1 MSKNWYILQTYTG
14 LENKVERVIKSLLDK
29 KEIDPNVVTDV
40 RVPLEEIVEVKDGKK
55 KSRMN
60 KFLPGYVLIEMDLPE
75 IGWKDTCSAL
85 RKVQGCGGF
94 VGTDPNT
101 RPRPITND
109 EAKAILQRSGVNKS
123 EKVVR
128 VHQSYNV
135 GDNVKVIDGPFASF
149 SGTVKEINLEKEKL
163 SVEVQIFGRSTP
175 VEVGF
180 LQVEK
185 A

>member
-109 EAKAILQRSGVNKS
+109 EAKAILQRSGVIKG
-123 EKVVR
+123 EKAVR

-135 GDNVKVIDGPFASF
+135 GDNVKVIDISNELRNKVW
-149 SGTVKEINLEKEKL
+149 SHNKHNV
-163 SVEVQIFGRSTP
+163 R
-175 VEVGF
+175 
-180 LQVEK
+180 
-185 A
+185 